1 MRSGLILNHFVTKT
15 GESSLDL
22 NTKHPKGCFFAILN
36 TDNLYRRVM
45 KIFLDC
51 SDPELIASA
60 YETGL
65 IDGVTTNPSLMLK
78 AGEDPKHVIKEIS
91 AIFPWNASVS
101 AEVVGDTAEE
111 MLDMAEDYLDIGPNI
126 TIKVPCTVE
135 GLKACRELSNDDVQV
150 NVTLIFSTA
159 QALLAA
165 KAGATY
171 VSPFVGRVYDQHWN
185 GIHLIEEIADVFA
198 THELKTEVLAASI
211 REPIQVSDAFRV
223 GADICTISVPIFYKL
238 YKHILTDKGL
248 ELFDRD
254 WKALQESI

>member
-1 MRSGLILNHFVTKT
+1 
-15 GESSLDL
+15 
-22 NTKHPKGCFFAILN
+22 
-36 TDNLYRRVM
+36 M
-45 KIFLDC
+45 KLFLDC

-60 YETGL
+60 FETGL

-78 AGEDPKHVIKEIS
+78 AGEDPKHIIKEIS
-91 AIFPWNASVS
+91 AIFPWDASIS

-111 MLDMAEDYLDIGPNI
+111 MLDMAQEYLEIGPNI

-135 GLKACRELSNDDVQV
+135 GLKVCKELSDDNVQV

-159 QALLAA
+159 QAILAA

-185 GIHLIEEIADVFA
+185 GIYLIEQIADVFA
-198 THELKTEVLAASI
+198 THQVKTEILAASI
-211 REPIQVSDAFRV
+211 RDPIQVSDAFRV
-223 GADICTISVPIFYKL
+223 GADICTIPLPMFYQL

-248 ELFDRD
+248 EQFDKD
-254 WKALQESI
+254 WTALQEKI